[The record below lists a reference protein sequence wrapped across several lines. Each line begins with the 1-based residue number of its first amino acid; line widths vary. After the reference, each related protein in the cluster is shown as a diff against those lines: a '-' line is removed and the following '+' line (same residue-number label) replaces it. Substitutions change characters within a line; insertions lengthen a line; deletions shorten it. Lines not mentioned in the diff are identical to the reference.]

1 MKFCTENCTESETEL
16 EIASMTEAAEK
27 RPIDDVDSLE
37 AIAIEA
43 ARFLHDKRAGD
54 ISVLRVRELLPISS
68 FFVIASGGS
77 ARATKNLADGLERL
91 LKPMQLPRLGI
102 HGRKEGRWVCLDYS
116 EIVIHIF
123 ERDARRF
130 YDLENLWVG
139 APKVEIEFGPVPV
152 EEDTVPSEGG
162 ESEDGF
168 TDEAISLLEP
178 LAAKTKD
185 PVAKKALTE
194 RIAALRKELD

>member
-1 MKFCTENCTESETEL
+1 MKPPEL
-16 EIASMTEAAEK
+16 EIADMNEAAQK
-27 RPIDDVDSLE
+27 QPIDDVQALE
-37 AIAIEA
+37 AIAVEA

-91 LKPMQLPRLGI
+91 LKPMGLPRLGI

-116 EIVIHIF
+116 EVVIHIF

-139 APKVEIEFGPVPV
+139 APQVAIEFGPPK
-152 EEDTVPSEGG
+152 EEEEEEVDVM
-162 ESEDGF
+162 EDGF
-168 TDEAISLLEP
+168 TD
-178 LAAKTKD
+178 
-185 PVAKKALTE
+185 
-194 RIAALRKELD
+194 